1 MRRLILP
8 ALVAIVAGAVA
19 PAVDARKVG
28 ELSFEKCE
36 LPVVGTRPTNPL
48 NAECTTLEVPENWDD
63 ANSRKIHLAVALVP
77 SRSPKPKADPVF
89 MLAGGPGQSARESWR
104 NMAGTFRA
112 VLADR
117 HVVLLDQRG
126 TGASNRFDC
135 PTPEDIDP
143 LITTIEPELAAEM
156 SRACIEAVKDT
167 HDVRYY
173 STEDAARDLD
183 HVRQKLGA
191 EQVNL
196 VGISYGTRMGQIYTK
211 RYPTRVRSLLLDSV
225 VPNELILGSEHSA
238 NLEDVL
244 KAQLGRCRDD
254 AECGKLFG
262 DPYATLRELAAQLRA
277 EPRMAP
283 GRDPRNGEAKDQP
296 LTSGALI
303 AIARMYMY
311 SSETAGLLPLTMA
324 EAKAGRFEP
333 MLAQAAMM
341 SDDMGAQIATGVNW
355 SVVCAEDAAHF
366 APKPQDDALLMG
378 QDFIVM
384 TINWCKEWPRREVP
398 ADFHEPM
405 SGATPTLILS
415 GEFDPVTPSRY
426 GDQVVKNLPNGRH
439 LVVPGQ
445 GHSVMGR
452 GCGPKLVDAFID
464 AADAKALEADCLK
477 EQTPA
482 PFFLNFSG
490 SAP

>member
-8 ALVAIVAGAVA
+8 LLIAVAAGAPA
-19 PAVDARKVG
+19 PQALARQVG
-28 ELSFEKCE
+28 ELRFEKCE
-36 LPVVGTRPTNPL
+36 LPVVGTRPSNPL

-63 ANSRKIHLAVALVP
+63 AASRKIKLAIALVP
-77 SRSPKPKADPVF
+77 SRSPKPKPDPVF
-89 MLAGGPGQSARESWR
+89 ILAGGPGQSARESWR
-104 NMAGTFRA
+104 MLAGTFKA

-135 PTPEDIDP
+135 PTPENIDLLATDVDP
-143 LITTIEPELAAEM
+143 QQAAELA
-156 SRACIEAVKDT
+156 RACVAAVKDT

-173 STEDAARDLD
+173 GTEDAARDLD
-183 HVRQKLGA
+183 RARQALGA
-191 EQVNL
+191 EQLNL

-211 RYPTRVRSLLLDSV
+211 RYPQRVRSLLLDSV
-225 VPNELILGSEHSA
+225 IPNELILGTEHA
-238 NLEDVL
+238 VNLEDTL
-244 KAQLGRCRDD
+244 KAQLGRCRED
-254 AECGKLFG
+254 AECGKAFG
-262 DPYATLRELAAQLRA
+262 DPYASLRELAAQLRA
-277 EPRMAP
+277 SPRMAP
-283 GRDPRNGEAKDQP
+283 GRNPRSGEAEEQA
-296 LTSGALI
+296 LTSGSLV
-303 AIARMYMY
+303 AIARMFMY
-311 SSETAGLLPLTMA
+311 SSETAGLLPLTLA

-341 SDDMGAQIATGVNW
+341 SEDMGAQIATGVNW
-355 SVVCAEDAAHF
+355 SVVCAEDAAQF
-366 APKPQDDALLMG
+366 APRPQDDGLLMG

-384 TINWCKEWPRREVP
+384 TINWCRVWPKREVP
-398 ADFHEPM
+398 ADFHAPM

-415 GEFDPVTPSRY
+415 GEFDPVTPPRY
-426 GDQVVKNLPNGRH
+426 GEQVVKNLPNGRH
-439 LVVPGQ
+439 LIVPGQ
-445 GHSVMGR
+445 GHSVMSR

-464 AADAKALEADCLK
+464 SADAKSLEADCLK

>member
-8 ALVAIVAGAVA
+8 ALCALAAGALA
-19 PAVDARKVG
+19 PTADARQVG
-28 ELSFEKCE
+28 ELHFEKCE

-48 NAECTTLEVPENWDD
+48 NAECATLEVPENWDD
-63 ANSRKIHLAVALVP
+63 ANSRRIKLALALVP
-77 SRSPKPKADPVF
+77 SRSPKPKLDPVF
-89 MLAGGPGQSARESWR
+89 ILAGGPGQSARESWR
-104 NMAGTFRA
+104 MMAATFRA

-135 PTPEDIDP
+135 PMPEEVDP
-143 LITTIEPELAAEM
+143 LITTVDPQQAAAM
-156 SRACIEAVKDT
+156 ARACIDAVKDT
-167 HDVRYY
+167 HDVRFY

-211 RYPTRVRSLLLDSV
+211 RYPERVRSLLLDSV
-225 VPNELILGSEHSA
+225 IPNELILGTEHSA

-244 KAQLGRCRDD
+244 KAQLRRCRDD
-254 AECGKLFG
+254 AECGKQFG

-277 EPRMAP
+277 APRMAP
-283 GRDPRNGEAKDQP
+283 GRDPRSGEAKDQP
-296 LTSGALI
+296 LTRGSLI
-303 AIARMYMY
+303 TIARMFMY
-311 SSETAGLLPLTMA
+311 SSETAGLLPLTLA

-341 SDDMGAQIATGVNW
+341 SEDMGAQLATGVNW
-355 SVVCAEDAAHF
+355 SVVCAEDADHF
-366 APKPQDDALLMG
+366 APRPQDDELLMG
-378 QDFIVM
+378 QEFIVM
-384 TINWCKEWPRREVP
+384 TINWCREWPRREVP
-398 ADFHEPM
+398 ADFHAPM
-405 SGATPTLILS
+405 TGATPTLILS

-426 GDQVVKNLPNGRH
+426 GDQVVANLPNGRH
-439 LVVPGQ
+439 LLVPGQ

-452 GCGPKLVDAFID
+452 GCGPKLVDTFID
-464 AADAKALEADCLK
+464 TADAKALEADCLK
-477 EQTPA
+477 QLTPA
-482 PFFLNFSG
+482 PFFLNFAG

>member
-8 ALVAIVAGAVA
+8 ALVALVAGALA
-19 PAVDARKVG
+19 PAVDARQVG

-63 ANSRKIHLAVALVP
+63 ANSRKIQLAIALVP
-77 SRSPKPKADPVF
+77 SRSPKPKPDPVF
-89 MLAGGPGQSARESWR
+89 ILAGGPGQSARESWR
-104 NMAGTFRA
+104 MMAGIFRA

-126 TGASNRFDC
+126 TGASNRFNC
-135 PTPEDIDP
+135 PTPENIDP
-143 LITTIEPELAAEM
+143 LMTTIDPQQAAAM
-156 SRACIEAVKDT
+156 ARDCIAAVKDT
-167 HDVRYY
+167 HDVRFY

-183 HVRQKLGA
+183 HVRQSLGA
-191 EQVNL
+191 EQINL
-196 VGISYGTRMGQIYTK
+196 AGVSYGTRMGQIYAK
-211 RYPTRVRSLLLDSV
+211 RYPERVRSLLLDSV
-225 VPNELILGSEHSA
+225 IPNELILGTEHSV

-254 AECGKLFG
+254 AECGKLFS
-262 DPYATLRELAAQLRA
+262 DPYATLRDLAAQLRA
-277 EPRMAP
+277 NPRMAP
-283 GRDPRNGEAKDQP
+283 GRDPRSGEAKDQP
-296 LTSGALI
+296 LTIGSLTT
-303 AIARMYMY
+303 IARMFMY
-311 SSETAGLLPLTMA
+311 SSETAGLLPLTLA
-324 EAKAGRFEP
+324 EASAGRFEP

-341 SDDMGAQIATGVNW
+341 SEDLGAQIATGVNW
-355 SVVCAEDAAHF
+355 SVVCAEDAEHF
-366 APKPQDDALLMG
+366 VPRPQDDDLLMG

-398 ADFHEPM
+398 DDFHAPM
-405 SGATPTLILS
+405 TGSTPTLILS
-415 GEFDPVTPSRY
+415 GEFDPVTPPRY
-426 GDQVVKNLPNGRH
+426 GDQVVANLPNGRH
-439 LVVPGQ
+439 LLVPGQ

-464 AADAKALEADCLK
+464 TADAKALEADCLK
-477 EQTPA
+477 ELTPA

>member
-1 MRRLILP
+1 MRCLILP
-8 ALVAIVAGAVA
+8 ILCAFAAGALA
-19 PAVDARKVG
+19 PAADARQVG
-28 ELSFEKCE
+28 ELNFEKCE
-36 LPVVGTRPTNPL
+36 LPVVGTRPSNPL

-63 ANSRKIHLAVALVP
+63 ASSRKIKLAVALVP
-77 SRSPKPKADPVF
+77 SRSPKPKPDPVF
-89 MLAGGPGQSARESWR
+89 ILAGGPGQSARESWR
-104 NMAGTFRA
+104 MMAGTFRA
-112 VLADR
+112 VLAER

-135 PTPEDIDP
+135 PTPENIDP
-143 LITTIEPELAAEM
+143 LITTIDPEQAAALA
-156 SRACIEAVKDT
+156 RACIDAVKDT

-183 HVRQKLGA
+183 HVRQALGA
-191 EQVNL
+191 PQLNL
-196 VGISYGTRMGQIYTK
+196 VGISYGTRVGQIYAR
-211 RYPTRVRSLLLDSV
+211 RYPDRVRSLLLDSV
-225 VPNELILGSEHSA
+225 IPNELILGTEHSI

-244 KAQLGRCRDD
+244 KVQLGRCRDD
-254 AECGKLFG
+254 AECGKQFG

-277 EPRMAP
+277 NPRMAP
-283 GRDPRNGEAKDQP
+283 GRDPRSGQAEEQP
-296 LTSGALI
+296 LTPGSLM

-311 SSETAGLLPLTMA
+311 SSETAGLLPLTLA

-333 MLAQAAMM
+333 LLAQAAMM
-341 SDDMGAQIATGVNW
+341 SEDMGAQIATGVNW

-366 APKPQDDALLMG
+366 APRPQDDELLMG
-378 QDFIVM
+378 QDFIVT

-398 ADFHEPM
+398 ADFHQPM
-405 SGATPTLILS
+405 SGDTPTLILS
-415 GEFDPVTPSRY
+415 GEFDPVTPPRY
-426 GDQVVKNLPNGRH
+426 GDQVVANLPNGRH

-464 AADAKALEADCLK
+464 SADAKALEADCLK